1 MREPHSPQS
10 PVGPGSDRKGASAG
24 PAKDSRAE
32 PTPASGHVS
41 RSDRLTWAE
50 IRRLALR
57 HRKSLW
63 LANGVAVLATLCTV
77 PVPLLLPLLVDEVL
91 LGHGNA
97 ALQWM
102 NHLLPAGWQKPVG
115 YIALMLAFTLSLRLC
130 SLVFNVIQAR
140 QFARLSK
147 DIVYRVR
154 LRLIERLKRIS
165 LSEYESLGSGTVTTH
180 LVTDL
185 DTLDKFIGETLSKFL
200 VAILTLA
207 GTATILMWM
216 HWQLALLILL
226 FNPLV
231 IYATVQLGKRV
242 KSLKKLENDSTSRF
256 TQALT
261 ETLDAIQEI
270 RGGNRQ
276 GFFLGRLGLR
286 AREVRD
292 YAIASQWKS
301 DASGRASGLLFQFG
315 IDIFRAAAML
325 TVLFS
330 DLSIGQMLAVF
341 SYLWFMITPVEQ
353 LLNLQYAYY
362 AAGGAMTRIN
372 ELLARADEPQ
382 YAGGVDPFQQRQTV
396 GIDVRGLCFGYGEEL
411 VLDQL
416 DLSILAGE
424 KVAIVG
430 ASGGGKSTLVQ
441 LLLGLYTPSAGTIR
455 FGGATMQEIGLDTLR
470 EHVAVVLQHP
480 SLFNDS
486 IRANLTMGRE
496 RTDDA
501 CWNALQIAQLD
512 ATVRALPHGLDSI
525 VGRSGVRLS
534 GGQRQRL
541 AIARMILANP
551 QVVILDEA
559 TSALDAATEYNLHQ
573 AMTHF
578 LQGRTTLI
586 IAHRLSAVK
595 QADRVVVFDGGHV
608 AEDGDHQQLIADGGL
623 YAKLYGHLQQ
633 V

>member
-1 MREPHSPQS
+1 MHEPAGTPSSP
-10 PVGPGSDRKGASAG
+10 PR
-24 PAKDSRAE
+24 
-32 PTPASGHVS
+32 
-41 RSDRLTWAE
+41 DRLTWAE

-63 LANGVAVLATLCTV
+63 LANLVAVLATACTV

-102 NHLLPAGWQKPVG
+102 NHLLPASAQKPVG
-115 YIALMLAFTLSLRLC
+115 YIALMLVFTLSLRLA
-130 SLVFNVIQAR
+130 SLVFNVLQAR

-185 DTLDKFIGETLSKFL
+185 DTLDKFVGETLSKFL
-200 VAILTLA
+200 VAMLTLA
-207 GTATILMWM
+207 GTASILVWM

-231 IYATVQLGKRV
+231 IFATVQLGKRV
-242 KSLKKLENDSTSRF
+242 KHLKKQENDSTSRF

-261 ETLDAIQEI
+261 ETLDAIQEL
-270 RGGNRQ
+270 RAGNRQ
-276 GFFLGRLGLR
+276 GFFLGRLGMR
-286 AREVRD
+286 AKEVRD
-292 YAIASQWKS
+292 YAVNSQWKS

-353 LLNLQYAYY
+353 LLNLQYAFY

-382 YAGGVDPFQQRQTV
+382 YPGGSDPFRHRDTV
-396 GIDVRGLCFGYGEEL
+396 GIDVRGLSFGYGEEL
-411 VLDQL
+411 VLNQL
-416 DLSILAGE
+416 DLSILPGE

-441 LLLGLYTPSAGTIR
+441 LLLGLYTPSAGVIR
-455 FGGATMQEIGLDTLR
+455 FGGATLQEIGLDTLR

-486 IRANLTMGRE
+486 VRANLSLGRDCSDE
-496 RTDDA
+496 S
-501 CWNALQIAQLD
+501 CWNALAIAQLD
-512 ATVRALPHGLDSI
+512 ATVRAMPQGLDTV

-559 TSALDAATEYNLHQ
+559 TSALDAATEYNLHR
-573 AMTHF
+573 AMTAF

-595 QADRVVVFDGGHV
+595 QADRVVVFDGGQV
-608 AEDGDHQQLIADGGL
+608 AEDGDHQQLIAEGGL